1 MAEKFTT
8 FTSKTESPQ
17 FQGVFD
23 IEPTELKD
31 KLANVKIIDVRQPDE
46 YTGDLGH
53 IENAELI
60 VLSTLPGSLDKI
72 PKDKSVVFVCKS
84 GGRSAQ
90 ATAFAKQNGFSN
102 IYNLKGGMLLWNQLH
117 LPTSNTNSSK

>member
-1 MAEKFTT
+1 MADTADKFTT
-8 FTSKTESPQ
+8 FTSKTENPQ

-31 KLANVKIIDVRQPDE
+31 KMADVKIIDVRQPEE
-46 YTGDLGH
+46 YIGDLSH

-60 VLSTLPGSLDKI
+60 VLNTLPASLDKI
-72 PKDKSVVFVCKS
+72 PKDKTVVFVCKA

-90 ATAFAKQNGFSN
+90 AAAFAKQNGFEN
-102 IYNLKGGMLLWNQLH
+102 TLNLKGGMLLWNQLQ
-117 LPTSNTNSSK
+117 LPTSNS